1 MAVRL
6 RRGLVA
12 LALLS
17 VGCRSQATIA
27 RFSTAD
33 IEPSAV
39 QRPEITRTA
48 IQTGDPAP
56 AAQTVVPVSH
66 EDSEPHAAPPS
77 ANVEADDPFLA
88 ASELS
93 LDALL
98 AAVEQRNPS
107 LASMVAAWQAAA
119 QRYPQAVALD
129 DPMLQ
134 FMLAPASLGANEVE
148 PAYAIQVSQKL
159 SWYGKRA
166 ARGAAAGAEANAAY
180 FDSEDGRVRLREAT
194 RFAFFDYYLVQRD
207 LELNGDDSRV
217 MRELRETALTKYQSN
232 QVTQQDVLQADVELA
247 DLDRRRIGLDRMQRV
262 AVARINTLL
271 RRRPNALLPAA
282 PRRLAAPGAVPQ
294 VEQLEQLALA
304 DRPDLA
310 ALRARVEAEQA
321 AVTLACKQS
330 YPDVEVFGRYDTFW
344 QPASTMGDLRGQIG
358 VSVNLPVYR
367 GKLNAAVN
375 EAMFRLNQRRAEYEQ
390 RVLDIQ
396 YEVHSAYE
404 RVDESRKTVQLYADR
419 IIPAAEQNV
428 AVARANYDVGKI
440 TFLGLAQA
448 QRQLIELREK
458 QQEAIADDHRRLA
471 ELERVLGGPLPPS
484 TAPAT

>member
-33 IEPSAV
+33 IEPSAT
-39 QRPEITRTA
+39 QRSEIQRGS
-48 IQTGDPAP
+48 IQTGDPTP
-56 AAQTVVPVSH
+56 TAQTVVPVSH
-66 EDSEPHAAPPS
+66 EDSEPNAAHPS
-77 ANVEADDPFLA
+77 GNAEGEDPFLA

-107 LASMVAAWQAAA
+107 LASMVAAWQAAT

-129 DPMLQ
+129 DPMFQ
-134 FMLAPASLGANEVE
+134 FMLAPASLGTSEVE
-148 PAYAIQVSQKL
+148 PAYAIQASQKL
-159 SWYGKRA
+159 PWYGKRA

-180 FDSEDGRVRLREAT
+180 FDAEDGRVRLREAAL
-194 RFAFFDYYLVQRD
+194 FAFLDYYLVQRD
-207 LELNGDDSRV
+207 LELNSDDVRV
-217 MRELRETALTKYQSN
+217 LRELRETALTKYQSN

-247 DLDRRRIGLDRMQRV
+247 ELDRRRIGLDRTQRV
-262 AVARINTLL
+262 ALARINTLL

-282 PRRLAAPGAVPQ
+282 PRRLAATEAVPQ
-294 VEQLEQLALA
+294 PEQLEQIALA
-304 DRPDLA
+304 GRPDLS

-321 AVTLACKQS
+321 AVTLACKQY
-330 YPDVEVFGRYDTFW
+330 YPDVEVFGRYDMFW
-344 QPASTMGDLRGQIG
+344 QPTSMADLRGQIG

-375 EAMFRLNQRRAEYEQ
+375 EAMFRLNQRRSEYEQ

-404 RVDESRKTVQLYADR
+404 RLDESRKTVHLYAER
-419 IIPAAEQNV
+419 IIPASEQNV

-471 ELERVLGGPLPPS
+471 ELERVLGGPVS
-484 TAPAT
+484 QSSAPNS